1 MDQLEQEIMQKMQE
15 IQSKKQE
22 INTLMQNAMLDET
35 RKSINEKMYKK
46 FQDSL
51 DQAAAKEII
60 NEMYPQL
67 QKEGSRGHKGGGSS
81 GGRLSGGRGDSDS
94 SSHQGFD
101 LFGDHEV
108 EKQQKYPNKAS
119 DLVKDSQKGGGS
131 SQTGGGST
139 GGRSTQSGQRVELT
153 TGKTLEETWKDQE
166 KIVDK
171 IGEVI
176 DKVDN
181 EGGEYGKHH
190 MEPGVSAEPRATILD
205 EYAAFVFL

>member
-101 LFGDHEV
+101 IFGDHEV
-108 EKQQKYPNKAS
+108 EKQQKYPNEAS
-119 DLVKDSQKGGGS
+119 DLVKNSQK
-131 SQTGGGST
+131 GGGST

-181 EGGEYGKHH
+181 EDGEYGKHH